1 MLKWGG
7 IDKARFNGEV
17 TFRVKFKD
25 LGVPV
30 GFGMTN
36 SIIFHE
42 CATQIYVRSGWSK
55 ISKSLKDERFEV
67 EIVDK
72 KVKWWLNKKAPN

>member
-1 MLKWGG
+1 MAK
-7 IDKARFNGEV
+7 FSGEV

-36 SIIFHE
+36 AIIFHE
-42 CATQIYVRSGWSK
+42 CATQIYVRSGWC
-55 ISKSLKDERFEV
+55 
-67 EIVDK
+67 
-72 KVKWWLNKKAPN
+72 